1 MEIKF
6 NKDSRS
12 IEINQDEMKE
22 LLEKIT
28 KILKPINQIPNR
40 NVNMNEHVG
49 EWVPSKD
56 HIYNPSPIC
65 YYNENF

>member
-6 NKDSRS
+6 NKNSRS

-28 KILKPINQIPNR
+28 KILKPINQISNR

-49 EWVPSKD
+49 EWVSPNE
-56 HIYNPSPIC
+56 HIYKPSPMW